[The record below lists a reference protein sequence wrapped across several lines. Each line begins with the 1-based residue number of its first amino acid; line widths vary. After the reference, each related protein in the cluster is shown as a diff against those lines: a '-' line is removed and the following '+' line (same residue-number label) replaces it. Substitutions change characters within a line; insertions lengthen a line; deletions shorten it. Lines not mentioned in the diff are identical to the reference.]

1 MELLILGAG
10 GFHPNEHRHTACSMI
25 PDWGVVLDA
34 GSGAFRVRSQLRTQ
48 SLDVLLSHTHLD
60 HVVGLS
66 FLFDLFGDQTA
77 ERLTVHVSKSKH
89 TVLTESLYHRE
100 LFPLA
105 PTFRLS
111 ALTAEFTLSCGVK
124 VNTFPLDHPGGS
136 VGFRLERDGKSLAYV
151 TDTTAAAEYTE
162 AIRGVDLLLHE
173 AYFSA
178 ERAEL
183 ANVTGHSTVL
193 RAAEVAAAAQVGRL
207 VCIHPDPRCD
217 AVEPFSLE
225 AARRVFERIEW
236 GIDCLRVEF

>member
-10 GFHPNEHRHTACSMI
+10 GFHPNEHRHTACYMI
-25 PDWGVVLDA
+25 PDWGVALDA
-34 GSGAFRVRSQLRTQ
+34 GSGAFRVKANLRTPT
-48 SLDVLLSHTHLD
+48 LDVLLSHTHLD
-60 HVVGLS
+60 HVVGLT
-66 FLFDLFGDQTA
+66 FLFDLFGEHTA
-77 ERLTVHVSKSKH
+77 ERLTVHASESKH
-89 TVLTESLYHRE
+89 AVLTERLYHRE

-111 ALTAEFTLSCGVK
+111 ALTSEFTLASGVK

-151 TDTTAAAEYTE
+151 TDTTAAGDYTA

-173 AYFSA
+173 AYFPA
-178 ERAEL
+178 VRAEL
-183 ANVTGHSTVL
+183 ANVTGHSTVQ

-217 AVEPFSLE
+217 AEEPFSLD

-236 GIDCLRVEF
+236 GIDGMRVEF

>member
-10 GFHPNEHRHTACSMI
+10 GFHPNEHRHTACFMI
-25 PDWGVVLDA
+25 PDWGVLLDA
-34 GSGAFRVRSQLRTQ
+34 GSGAFRVRSHLRTE

-60 HVVGLS
+60 HVVGLT
-66 FLFDLFGDQTA
+66 FLFDLFGDETG
-77 ERLTVHVSKSKH
+77 ERLTVHAAKSKH
-89 TVLTESLYHRE
+89 AVLTENLYHRE

-111 ALTAEFTLSCGVK
+111 ALTAEFTLASGVK

-173 AYFSA
+173 AYFPA
-178 ERAEL
+178 EREEL
-183 ANVTGHSTVL
+183 ASVTGHSTVQH
-193 RAAEVAAAAQVGRL
+193 AAEVAAAAKVGRL

-217 AVEPFSLE
+217 VAAPFSLDE
-225 AARRVFERIEW
+225 ARRMFEGIEW
-236 GIDCLRVEF
+236 GLDGMCVEF

>member
-25 PDWGVVLDA
+25 ADWGVVLDA
-34 GSGAFRVRSQLRTQ
+34 GSGAFRVRQHVRTD

-60 HVVGLS
+60 HVVGLT
-66 FLFDLFGDQTA
+66 FLFDLFGDETA
-77 ERLTVHVSKSKH
+77 ERLTVHAAESKH
-89 TVLTESLYHRE
+89 AVLTESLYHRE

-111 ALTAEFTLSCGVK
+111 VLTGEFTLHSGVK
-124 VNTFPLDHPGGS
+124 VKTFPLDHPGGS

-173 AYFSA
+173 AYFPA

-183 ANVTGHSTVL
+183 ANVTGHSTVQ

-217 AVEPFSLE
+217 AAEPFALNE
-225 AARRVFERIEW
+225 ARRVFEHIEW
-236 GIDCLRVEF
+236 GIDGVRVEF